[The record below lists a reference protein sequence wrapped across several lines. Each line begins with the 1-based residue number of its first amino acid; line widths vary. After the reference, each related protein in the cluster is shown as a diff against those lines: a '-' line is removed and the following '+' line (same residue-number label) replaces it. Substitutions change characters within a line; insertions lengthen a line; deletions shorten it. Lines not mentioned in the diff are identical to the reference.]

1 MSLAKNKAALIE
13 TKIEG
18 GMATKKDKEWL
29 RKYKEKQLKIK
40 K

>member
-1 MSLAKNKAALIE
+1 MFKKRQAALIE
-13 TKIEG
+13 AKIEG

>member
-1 MSLAKNKAALIE
+1 MFAKKQAALIE
-13 TKIEG
+13 AKIEA

-29 RKYKEKQLKIK
+29 KKYKLKIK